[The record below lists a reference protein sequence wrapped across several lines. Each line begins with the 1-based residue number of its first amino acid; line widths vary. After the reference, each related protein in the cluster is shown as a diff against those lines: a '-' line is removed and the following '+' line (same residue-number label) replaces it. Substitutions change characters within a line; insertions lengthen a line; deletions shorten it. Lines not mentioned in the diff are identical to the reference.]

1 MFLSVAVCVALLQ
14 PSPPSGGYRSS
25 CAGTRALMQQHR
37 GHRTTRASSPHEA
50 PAGSPPSAA
59 PLRADQPIARALWAS
74 ARLRRNEYELG
85 DGMPDGRHNLNLA
98 KRQSCREK
106 LAFGSYCDPDPS
118 YCNDDGPGDEMCTNS
133 AAAHRA
139 GHLCSGWPFWGGGCE

>member
-1 MFLSVAVCVALLQ
+1 MLVPVPVCVALLQ

-25 CAGTRALMQQHR
+25 CAGTRALSNTGR
-37 GHRTTRASSPHEA
+37 R
-50 PAGSPPSAA
+50 A
-59 PLRADQPIARALWAS
+59 PLRPRRRGTRGLPRRLRCSAERADQPIACALWAS

-118 YCNDDGPGDEMCTNS
+118 YCDDDGPGDEMCTNS
-133 AAAHRA
+133 DAAHRA